1 MEQSEHRGLFYKVIT
16 MEIIAYIYNDYK
28 EKFGIPRQSGL
39 VKGLRSEI
47 VFEAKYRKPEAF
59 RYIEGF
65 THLWLIW
72 QFSESKAEQW
82 SPLVRPPRLGG
93 NKYVGVFASR
103 SPFRPNPIGLSC
115 VELVE
120 YKEDER
126 GPVLVI
132 DGADL
137 KNGTPIYDIKPYL
150 PYADSHPEARDGFAG
165 EVFDYS
171 VQVEIEE
178 SVIDRI
184 PEDKLAPLKELLSQD
199 PRPAYHRDENRIY
212 GFAFSNMEVKF
223 TVKNNILSVVDVEIV
238 GKSAQ

>member
-1 MEQSEHRGLFYKVIT
+1 
-16 MEIIAYIYNDYK
+16 MEIIAHIHNDYK

-39 VKGLRSEI
+39 VSGLQSEI
-47 VFEAKYRKPEAF
+47 VFEPQYRKPEAF

-72 QFSESKAEQW
+72 QFSEAKAEKW

-115 VELVE
+115 VKLVE

-126 GPVLVI
+126 GPVLVV

-150 PYADSHPEARDGFAG
+150 PYADSYPDAKDGFAG
-165 EVFDYS
+165 EVFDYHLNVDIS
-171 VQVEIEE
+171 DELMK
-178 SVIDRI
+178 SI
-184 PEDKLAPLKELLSQD
+184 PEDKQEPLIELLSQD
-199 PRPAYHRDENRIY
+199 PRPAYHRDENRVY

-223 TVKNNILSVVDVEIV
+223 IVKNDILTVVTVENIGEN
-238 GKSAQ
+238 QQ